1 MRACLIKHKV
11 TTAQAAQAAQAYKV
25 LYKPRTKQ
33 EGTGVEQAPAS
44 LVRTEPPSF
53 RSTEQNASTKVNSSG
68 NLVPRLH
75 RLGGGTQSFFHSQK
89 LSGSKREKKTNNK
102 NPKHFFLHREQSM
115 SSKVTLAFL
124 FVLYSNSLISMTL
137 TQRTWLKKYRQE
149 TE

>member
-11 TTAQAAQAAQAYKV
+11 TTAQAAQAYKV

-33 EGTGVEQAPAS
+33 EETGVEQAPAS

-53 RSTEQNASTKVNSSG
+53 RSTEQNAITKVNSSG
-68 NLVPRLH
+68 NLVPRL
-75 RLGGGTQSFFHSQK
+75 LTDWEMGCSLFFIARNY
-89 LSGSKREKKTNNK
+89 LAVRGKKTKNK
-102 NPKHFFLHREQSM
+102 NPKHFFLHREQST

-124 FVLYSNSLISMTL
+124 FALYSNSLRSMTL
-137 TQRTWLKKYRQE
+137 TQRTLLKKYRQE

>member
-11 TTAQAAQAAQAYKV
+11 TTAQAAQAYKV

-89 LSGSKREKKTNNK
+89 LSGSKREKKNNNK
-102 NPKHFFLHREQSM
+102 NPKHFFLHREQST

>member
-11 TTAQAAQAAQAYKV
+11 TTAQAAQAHKV

-53 RSTEQNASTKVNSSG
+53 RSTEQNAITKVNSSS
-68 NLVPRLH
+68 NLVPRLLTDWEVE
-75 RLGGGTQSFFHSQK
+75 RSLFFIARNY
-89 LSGSKREKKTNNK
+89 LAVRGKKKNNNK
-102 NPKHFFLHREQSM
+102 NPKHFFLHREQST

-137 TQRTWLKKYRQE
+137 TQRTLLKKYRQE

>member
-11 TTAQAAQAAQAYKV
+11 TTAQAAQAYKV

-89 LSGSKREKKTNNK
+89 LSGSKREKKTTTKTQSTFSSIENK
-102 NPKHFFLHREQSM
+102 VR
-115 SSKVTLAFL
+115 
-124 FVLYSNSLISMTL
+124 VLRSL
-137 TQRTWLKKYRQE
+137 
-149 TE
+149 

>member
-53 RSTEQNASTKVNSSG
+53 RSIEQNAITKVNSSG

-89 LSGSKREKKTNNK
+89 LSGSKREKKTTTKTQSTFSSIENK
-102 NPKHFFLHREQSM
+102 VR
-115 SSKVTLAFL
+115 
-124 FVLYSNSLISMTL
+124 VLRSL
-137 TQRTWLKKYRQE
+137 
-149 TE
+149 